1 MASLTQF
8 EQTQGDSEGQGSLV
22 CCSSQ
27 GHRESD
33 MTGQETTTYEK
44 MRRQVTSALRGFQ
57 KGLFLDELERYDS
70 IPPGPLRLWK
80 EHLPK

>member
-1 MASLTQF
+1 
-8 EQTQGDSEGQGSLV
+8 
-22 CCSSQ
+22 
-27 GHRESD
+27 
-33 MTGQETTTYEK
+33 MTGQENTTYEK